1 MGEPVTAAPTV
12 DAMANPCEMKMNVV
26 FAGTPD
32 FGAAIL
38 SALIDAGP
46 VAPRI
51 AAVYTAPD
59 RPAGRGHKLRAPA
72 VKTMAAARQLPLR
85 QPAALSDADAAELK
99 TMAPDLLITA
109 AYGLRL
115 PRAVLA
121 APRLG
126 CVNVHPSLL
135 PRWRGAA
142 PVARAV
148 EAGDAESGVTLM
160 LMNEG
165 LDRGDVLV
173 ARAVPIGAE
182 ETAGE
187 LGARLAAVGGALLV
201 DALPQL
207 AQLLAARTAQD
218 DARATYAAKVT
229 DHEARID
236 WRAPAVAIARRVR
249 AFNPAPGAWTEW
261 RGARLKIH
269 RARAAGGGGE
279 AGAPGTV
286 AVAEGDVLRIK
297 GGDGA
302 VDILTLQRSGGRVM
316 GAAEFMRGAQPRPG
330 QQLQ

>member
-1 MGEPVTAAPTV
+1 
-12 DAMANPCEMKMNVV
+12 MKMNVV

-38 SALIDAGP
+38 SALIDAGAS
-46 VAPRI
+46 APRI
-51 AAVYTAPD
+51 AGVYTAPD
-59 RPAGRGHKLRAPA
+59 RPAGRGRKLRAPA
-72 VKTMAAARQLPLR
+72 VKTVAAAHQLPLR
-85 QPAALSDADAAELK
+85 QPAALTAADAVNLK
-99 TMAPDLLITA
+99 ALAPDLLITA

-148 EAGDAESGVTLM
+148 EAGDAQSGVTLM

-165 LDRGDVLV
+165 LDRGDVLA
-173 ARAVPIGAE
+173 ARAVDIGAG

-207 AQLLAARTAQD
+207 PQLLAARTAQD

-229 DHEARID
+229 DLEARID
-236 WRAPAVAIARRVR
+236 WRAPAAVIARRVR

-261 RGARLKIH
+261 RGTRIKIH
-269 RARAAGGGGE
+269 RARAAGGEGE
-279 AGAPGTV
+279 AGAAPGTV
-286 AVAEGDVLRIK
+286 AAAGGDVLRIK

-302 VDILTLQRSGGRVM
+302 VDILALQRSGGRVM
-316 GAAEFMRGAQPRPG
+316 GAAEFMRGAQLRPG

>member
-1 MGEPVTAAPTV
+1 
-12 DAMANPCEMKMNVV
+12 MNVV

-38 SALIDAGP
+38 SALMNAGA

-51 AAVYTAPD
+51 TMVYTAPD
-59 RPAGRGHKLRAPA
+59 RPADRGRKLRAPA
-72 VKTMAAARQLPLR
+72 VKTVAAARQLPLR
-85 QPAALSDADAAELK
+85 QPAALTDADAANLK
-99 TMAPDLLITA
+99 TLAPDLLITA

-148 EAGDAESGVTLM
+148 EAGDAHSGVTLM
-160 LMNEG
+160 LMNAG
-165 LDRGDVLV
+165 LDRGDVLA
-173 ARAVPIGAE
+173 ARAVDIGAE

-187 LGARLAAVGGALLV
+187 LGARLAAVGGALLA

-207 AQLLAARTAQD
+207 TQLLAARTAQD

-229 DHEARID
+229 GLEARID
-236 WRAPAVAIARRVR
+236 WRAPALVIARRVR

-261 RGARLKIH
+261 RGSRIKIH
-269 RARAAGGGGE
+269 RARATAGEGE
-279 AGAPGTV
+279 EQTGGAPGTV
-286 AVAEGDVLRIK
+286 VAAGGDVLRIA

-302 VDILTLQRSGGRVM
+302 VDILALQRSGGRVM
-316 GAAEFMRGAQPRPG
+316 SAAEFMRGAQLRPG